1 MKKIYTFLLLSL
13 VMLTSCN
20 PEKELKSLISDLE
33 GTLLPLYVESSKSY
47 WAGTTTGNPE
57 DFQRYAQA
65 GIKTTEIYSDKVLF
79 DKLSRMRKSG
89 RVTNPLLK
97 RQLDIIYLSFLKGQ
111 ADTTLQNLI
120 IEKESLLEQKYAGFR
135 AEFRGEKVNDNYV
148 EEMLR
153 TSTDNKA
160 LEEIWNAHKAIGPYV
175 AEDVLEIVRLRNNLA
190 QSLGFD
196 NYHTMSMIL
205 SEQDPEEISALFDE
219 LDDMTSEGF
228 AVLKA
233 DMDKMFSARYKVPA
247 NKLMPWHF
255 QGRFFQEAP
264 DLYPVDFDKYYKG
277 RNLETLTTDFYNSI
291 GLDVSTIMMNSDLY
305 PRDGKN
311 QHAYCIDIDRNGD
324 VRVLCNISDTE
335 QWMSTMLHEF
345 GHAVYA
351 IGHDAAGNPL
361 FLREAAH
368 SFTTE
373 AVAMMFDRLSRNTEW
388 MKVMVD
394 LPEEEA
400 AAINEDCI
408 RSLRLQQ
415 LVFSRWAQVMYRFEK
430 EMYADP
436 EQDLNTLWWDLVEK
450 YQLLTRPEGRNQPD
464 WASKIHVA
472 LYPCYYHNYQ
482 LGALLA
488 SQLHHYIV
496 TNVTNSQD
504 MANECYI
511 GNRAVG
517 EWLQEYVFNPG
528 MRYEWNE
535 MIEKATGEKLTAAYY
550 KMQFVD

>member
-1 MKKIYTFLLLSL
+1 MKKLYTFLLLSL

-20 PEKELKSLISDLE
+20 PEKELKSLIADLE

-57 DFQRYAQA
+57 DFQRYAKA
-65 GIKTTEIYSDKVLF
+65 NIKIAEIYSDKVVF
-79 DKLSRMRKSG
+79 DKLSRMKKGG
-89 RVTNPLLK
+89 RVSNPLLR
-97 RQLDIIYLSFLKGQ
+97 RQLDILYLSFLKGQ
-111 ADTTLQNLI
+111 ADTTLQNQI
-120 IEKESLLEQKYAGFR
+120 IGKESLLEQKYAGFR
-135 AEFRGEKVNDNYV
+135 AEFRGEKVNDNFV
-148 EEMLR
+148 EEVLR

-175 AEDVLEIVRLRNNLA
+175 AEDVLEIVRLRNTLA

-196 NYHTMSMIL
+196 NYHTMSL
-205 SEQDPEEISALFDE
+205 TFSEQDPEEISALFDE
-219 LDDMTSEGF
+219 LDEMTSDGF
-228 AVLKA
+228 AALKA
-233 DMDKMFSARYKVPA
+233 DMDKMFSARYRIPVEQ
-247 NKLMPWHF
+247 LMPWHY

-264 DLYPVDFDKYYKG
+264 DLYPVDLDKYYKG

-291 GLDVSTIMMNSDLY
+291 GLNVSTIMMNSDLY

-351 IGHDAAGNPL
+351 VGHDAAGNPL

-394 LPEEEA
+394 LSDEEA
-400 AAINEDCI
+400 ATINEDCI

-415 LVFSRWAQVMYRFEK
+415 LVFSRWTQVMYRFEK
-430 EMYADP
+430 EMYANP

-450 YQLLTRPEGRNQPD
+450 YQLLTPPEGRNEPD
-464 WASKIHVA
+464 WASKIHIA

-496 TNVTNSQD
+496 TNVTKSQD
-504 MANECYI
+504 MANDCYV
-511 GNRAVG
+511 GSKEVG

>member
-1 MKKIYTFLLLSL
+1 MKKIYLFLLLSL

-20 PEKELKSLISDLE
+20 HEKELKSLISELE
-33 GTLLPLYVESSKSY
+33 GTLMPLYVESSKSY
-47 WAGTTTGNPE
+47 WAGTTNGNPE

-65 GIKTTEIYSDKVLF
+65 SMKTAEIYSDKAIF
-79 DKLSRMRKSG
+79 DKLSRIKKSG
-89 RVTNPLLK
+89 RVSNPLLK
-97 RQLDIIYLSFLKGQ
+97 RQLDILYLSFLKGQ

-135 AEFRGEKVNDNYV
+135 AEFRGKKVNDNFV
-148 EEMLR
+148 ENTLR
-153 TSTDNKA
+153 TSTDNRV

-175 AEDVLEIVRLRNNLA
+175 AEDVLEIVRLRNRLA

-196 NYHTMSMIL
+196 NYHTMALTL

-219 LDDMTSEGF
+219 LDEMTREGF
-228 AVLKA
+228 AALKA
-233 DMDKMFSARYKVPA
+233 DMDKKFAVKYKIPTE
-247 NKLMPWHF
+247 KLMPWHF

-264 DLYPVDFDKYYKG
+264 DLYPVDFDQYYKG
-277 RNLETLTTDFYNSI
+277 RNLETITTDFYNSI
-291 GLDVSTIMMNSDLY
+291 GLNVGTIMMNSDLY

-311 QHAYCIDIDRNGD
+311 QHAYCIDIDHHGD
-324 VRVLCNISDTE
+324 VRVLCNISDNE

-351 IGHDAAGNPL
+351 VGHDAAGNPL
-361 FLREAAH
+361 FLRNAAH

-373 AVAMMFDRLSRNTEW
+373 AVAMLFERMSRNTEW

-415 LVFSRWAQVMYRFEK
+415 LVFSRWTQVMYRFEK

-450 YQLLTRPEGRNQPD
+450 YQLLNRPEGRNQPD

-496 TNVTNSQD
+496 TNVTKSQD
-504 MANECYI
+504 MTGECYI
-511 GNRAVG
+511 GNKVVG
-517 EWLQEYVFNPG
+517 EWLMEYVFTPG
-528 MRYEWNE
+528 MRYEWND

>member
-1 MKKIYTFLLLSL
+1 
-13 VMLTSCN
+13 MLTSCN
-20 PEKELKSLISDLE
+20 PEKELKFLISDLE
-33 GTLLPLYVESSKSY
+33 GRLLPLYVESSKSY
-47 WAGTTTGNPE
+47 WAGTTSGNPE

-65 GIKTTEIYSDKVLF
+65 SIKTAEIYSDKVIF

-89 RVTNPLLK
+89 RVKNPILK
-97 RQLDIIYLSFLKGQ
+97 RELDILYLSFLKGQ

-135 AEFRGEKVNDNYV
+135 AGFRGEKVNDNFV
-148 EEMLR
+148 EEILR

-160 LEEIWNAHKAIGPYV
+160 LEEVWNAHKAIGRFV
-175 AEDVLEIVRLRNNLA
+175 AEDVLEIVRLRNKLA

-196 NYHTMSMIL
+196 NYHTMSLTL

-219 LDDMTSEGF
+219 LDEMTNEGF
-228 AVLKA
+228 AALKA
-233 DMDKMFSARYKVPA
+233 DMDKMFSARYKVPVD
-247 NKLMPWHF
+247 KLMPWHY

-291 GLDVSTIMMNSDLY
+291 GLDVTTVMMNSDLY

-351 IGHDAAGNPL
+351 VGHDAAGNPL

-388 MKVMVD
+388 MKIMVD

-415 LVFSRWAQVMYRFEK
+415 LVFSRWTQVMYRFEK
-430 EMYADP
+430 EMYANP
-436 EQDLNTLWWDLVEK
+436 EQDLNTLWWNLVEK
-450 YQLLTRPEGRNQPD
+450 YQLLKRPEGRNQPD
-464 WASKIHVA
+464 WASKIHIA

-496 TNVTNSQD
+496 TNVTNSGD
-504 MANECYI
+504 MANDCYF
-511 GNRAVG
+511 GNKAVG

>member
-1 MKKIYTFLLLSL
+1 MKKLYTFLLLSL

-20 PEKELKSLISDLE
+20 PEKELKSLISELE

-47 WAGTTTGNPE
+47 WTGTTTGNPE

-65 GIKTTEIYSDKVLF
+65 SIKIAEIYSDKVIF
-79 DKLSRMRKSG
+79 DKLNRMKKGG
-89 RVTNPLLK
+89 RVNNPLLK
-97 RQLDIIYLSFLKGQ
+97 RQLDILYLSFLKGQ
-111 ADTTLQNLI
+111 ADTTLQNQI
-120 IEKESLLEQKYAGFR
+120 IEKESLLEQKYASFR

-148 EEMLR
+148 EEVLR

-175 AEDVLEIVRLRNNLA
+175 AEDVLEIVRLRNTLA

-196 NYHTMSMIL
+196 NYHTMSL
-205 SEQDPEEISALFDE
+205 TFSEQDPEEISALFNE
-219 LDDMTSEGF
+219 LDEMTSEGF

-233 DMDKMFSARYKVPA
+233 DMDKMFSARYRIPVE
-247 NKLMPWHF
+247 KLMPWHY

-264 DLYPVDFDKYYKG
+264 DLYPVDLDKYYKG
-277 RNLETLTTDFYNSI
+277 RNLETLTTDYYNSI

-311 QHAYCIDIDRNGD
+311 QHAYCIDIDHNGD

-351 IGHDAAGNPL
+351 VGHDAAGNPL

-394 LPEEEA
+394 LSDEEA
-400 AAINEDCI
+400 ATINEDCI

-415 LVFSRWAQVMYRFEK
+415 LVFSRWTQVMYRFEN
-430 EMYADP
+430 EMYANP
-436 EQDLNTLWWDLVEK
+436 EQDLNTLWWNLVEK
-450 YQLLTRPEGRNQPD
+450 YQLLTRPEGRDEPD
-464 WASKIHVA
+464 WASKIHIA

-496 TNVTNSQD
+496 TNVTKSQD
-504 MANECYI
+504 MANDCYV
-511 GNRAVG
+511 GSKEVG

>member
-1 MKKIYTFLLLSL
+1 
-13 VMLTSCN
+13 
-20 PEKELKSLISDLE
+20 
-33 GTLLPLYVESSKSY
+33 
-47 WAGTTTGNPE
+47 
-57 DFQRYAQA
+57 
-65 GIKTTEIYSDKVLF
+65 
-79 DKLSRMRKSG
+79 
-89 RVTNPLLK
+89 
-97 RQLDIIYLSFLKGQ
+97 
-111 ADTTLQNLI
+111 
-120 IEKESLLEQKYAGFR
+120 
-135 AEFRGEKVNDNYV
+135 
-148 EEMLR
+148 
-153 TSTDNKA
+153 
-160 LEEIWNAHKAIGPYV
+160 
-175 AEDVLEIVRLRNNLA
+175 
-190 QSLGFD
+190 
-196 NYHTMSMIL
+196 
-205 SEQDPEEISALFDE
+205 
-219 LDDMTSEGF
+219 
-228 AVLKA
+228 
-233 DMDKMFSARYKVPA
+233 
-247 NKLMPWHF
+247 
-255 QGRFFQEAP
+255 
-264 DLYPVDFDKYYKG
+264 
-277 RNLETLTTDFYNSI
+277 
-291 GLDVSTIMMNSDLY
+291 MNSDLY
-305 PRDGKN
+305 PREGKN
-311 QHAYCIDIDRNGD
+311 QHAYCIDIDYNGD

-388 MKVMVD
+388 MKVMVG

-400 AAINEDCI
+400 AAINQDCI

-415 LVFSRWAQVMYRFEK
+415 LVFSRWTQVMYRFEK

-464 WASKIHVA
+464 WASKIHIA

-511 GNRAVG
+511 GNKAVG

-528 MRYEWNE
+528 RRYEWND

>member
-1 MKKIYTFLLLSL
+1 
-13 VMLTSCN
+13 MLTSCN
-20 PEKELKSLISDLE
+20 PEKELKSLISELE

-47 WAGTTTGNPE
+47 WTGTTTGNPE

-65 GIKTTEIYSDKVLF
+65 SIKIAEIYSDKVIF
-79 DKLSRMRKSG
+79 DKLNRMKKGG
-89 RVTNPLLK
+89 RVNNPLLK
-97 RQLDIIYLSFLKGQ
+97 RQLDILYLSFLKGQ
-111 ADTTLQNLI
+111 ADTTLQNQI
-120 IEKESLLEQKYAGFR
+120 IEKESLLEQKYASFR

-148 EEMLR
+148 EEVLR

-175 AEDVLEIVRLRNNLA
+175 AEDVLEIVRLRNTLA

-196 NYHTMSMIL
+196 NYYTMSL
-205 SEQDPEEISALFDE
+205 TFSEQDPEEISALFNE
-219 LDDMTSEGF
+219 LDEMTSEGF

-233 DMDKMFSARYKVPA
+233 DMDKMFSARYRIPVE
-247 NKLMPWHF
+247 KLMPWHY

-264 DLYPVDFDKYYKG
+264 DLYPVDLDKYYKG

-291 GLDVSTIMMNSDLY
+291 GLNVSTIMMNSDLY

-311 QHAYCIDIDRNGD
+311 QHAYCIDIDHNGD

-351 IGHDAAGNPL
+351 VGHDAAGNPL

-394 LPEEEA
+394 LSDEEA
-400 AAINEDCI
+400 ATINEDCI

-415 LVFSRWAQVMYRFEK
+415 LVFSRWTQVMYRFEK
-430 EMYADP
+430 EMYANP
-436 EQDLNTLWWDLVEK
+436 EQDLNTLWWNLVEK
-450 YQLLTRPEGRNQPD
+450 YQLLTRPEGRDEPD
-464 WASKIHVA
+464 WASKIHIA

-496 TNVTNSQD
+496 TNVTKSQD
-504 MANECYI
+504 MANDCYV
-511 GNRAVG
+511 GSKEVG